1 MNFPMKL
8 EHIAHEIREASAGL
22 RLDLARMDMVDAE
35 RAVVRAREEYDAAT
49 AAFHLAVLIR
59 DTAPED
65 SKNAAQQEFWKR
77 REQMRLCEFQLDRR
91 RGLAMDAQR
100 AYRALGG
107 DLIDNPNHDQPAFAN
122 VDMRAELGGVISD

>member
-1 MNFPMKL
+1 MPLKL
-8 EHIAHEIREASAGL
+8 ERIAHEIRQAGNDL

-59 DTAPED
+59 NTAPED
-65 SKNAAQQEFWKR
+65 AKHAAQAEFWRR
-77 REQMRLCEFQLDRR
+77 REFMRLAEFQLDRR

-100 AYRALGG
+100 AYRDLGG
-107 DLIDNPNHDQPAFAN
+107 DLIDNPNHDKPAFAN